1 MAAENPRR
9 GSRMRAEG
17 QLSLFGSSLALEGLL
32 LQRRW
37 KFLRDFFRRELKAQ
51 KAKSGDGGSIRKKY
65 MDLDH
70 LLCLTSTRDERPT
83 CSNYPSPQC
92 DQDEV
97 LEEGTS
103 EVTPTKLATILK
115 PQKQREIKENTK
127 KSYEELI
134 DVLKKK
140 AHEDIDEDKSFLLS
154 LLPKFQKFS
163 DDQKFEA
170 QIEILKILRRLQQKS
185 TQESN

>member
-1 MAAENPRR
+1 MFYRPSGAPNFV
-9 GSRMRAEG
+9 
-17 QLSLFGSSLALEGLL
+17 QGLL

-51 KAKSGDGGSIRKKY
+51 KAKSGDGGSNRKKY
-65 MDLDH
+65 MDFDH

-115 PQKQREIKENTK
+115 PQKQREIK
-127 KSYEELI
+127 ELI